1 MLRPQTISKTY
12 VGEWGFTNGYF
23 VVRLMTWV
31 GGVAAFPGS
40 HAPEREH

>member
-31 GGVAAFPGS
+31 GGSLVPRLPRSGT
-40 HAPEREH
+40 